1 MHGKSTHLARP
12 FHQNPQSSPWESFST
27 GWHCFL
33 HPVLTMH
40 DMFSKCLYCAGY
52 YHSTCFYDS
61 YILNGQQ
68 YRTQERDNSRV
79 RQLGLKLD
87 LTLYWLWSPK
97 KFICLVKT
105 HFSHIWCKRRW
116 RTSCYVDSVCSPC
129 LSDAM
134 SGIVSMLSLK
144 VNLLANSREL
154 RVIYI
159 LWN

>member
-1 MHGKSTHLARP
+1 MHGKSTHLVRP

-40 DMFSKCLYCAGY
+40 GMFSKCIVQVII
-52 YHSTCFYDS
+52 
-61 YILNGQQ
+61 ILLVSMTHIFSNGQQ
-68 YRTQERDNSRV
+68 YRIQERDNSRII
-79 RQLGLKLD
+79 QLGLKLD

-97 KFICLVKT
+97 KFICLFKT
-105 HFSHIWCKRRW
+105 HFSHIWSKRCW
-116 RTSCYVDSVCSPC
+116 RTCCYVDSVCSPC
-129 LSDAM
+129 LSAAM
-134 SGIVSMLSLK
+134 SGIVSMLCLK
-144 VNLLANSREL
+144 VNLLANSGEL